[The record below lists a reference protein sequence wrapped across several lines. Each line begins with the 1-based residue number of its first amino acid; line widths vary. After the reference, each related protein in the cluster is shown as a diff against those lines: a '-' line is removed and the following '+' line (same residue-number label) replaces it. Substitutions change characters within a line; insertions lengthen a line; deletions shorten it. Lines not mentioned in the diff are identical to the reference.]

1 MIPFKWIKLDA
12 TNQAKQVTTMTRLFL
27 RKISLYNYLFD
38 YYNEYVKLYNER
50 VQIEIIEER
59 LRDAEREFNEE
70 RLRTI
75 EEHDEDEGETDNE
88 DMITNKDLCPVIK
101 SILKVHKIDILFLE
115 LMVDTIPPKKQSNT
129 VKCHK

>member
-88 DMITNKDLCPVIK
+88 EHEEDEGETDNEDMITNKDLCPVIK
-101 SILKVHKIDILFLE
+101 SI
-115 LMVDTIPPKKQSNT
+115 
-129 VKCHK
+129 